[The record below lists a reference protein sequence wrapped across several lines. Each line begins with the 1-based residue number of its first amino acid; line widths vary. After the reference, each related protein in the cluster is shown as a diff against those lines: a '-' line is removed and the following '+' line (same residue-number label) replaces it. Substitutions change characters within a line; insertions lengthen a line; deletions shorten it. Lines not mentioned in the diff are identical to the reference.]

1 MTAPRFFRTPAAFRA
16 WLKANHTRAAELLV
30 GFHRKDSGRESIT
43 WPESVD
49 EALCFGWID
58 GVRRSLDESSYTIRF
73 TPRKPKSIWSNVNI
87 AKVEALIR
95 QERMAPAGLAAS
107 ALRDPARSGIYA
119 FEKEAAIFDAE
130 AQRAFKKNKTG
141 WAFFQAQPAGYRQLA
156 THYVVSAKRPETR
169 AKRLATLIE
178 HSARR
183 ERVRSTWA
191 VRSGSRAV
199 PGGPNYVI

>member
-1 MTAPRFFRTPAAFRA
+1 MTTPRFFRTPAAFRA
-16 WLKANHTRAAELLV
+16 WFEVNHAHASELLV

-95 QERMAPAGLAAS
+95 EGRMMPAGLAAY
-107 ALRDPARSGIYA
+107 ALRDPARSGIYS
-119 FEKEAAIFDAE
+119 FEKEAAIFDIE
-130 AQRAFKKNKTG
+130 AQRVFKRSKTG
-141 WAFFQAQPAGYRQLA
+141 WAFFQAQPAGYRRLA

-169 AKRLATLIE
+169 AKRLAALIE
-178 HSARR
+178 HSARG
-183 ERVRSTWA
+183 ERI
-191 VRSGSRAV
+191 
-199 PGGPNYVI
+199 PQYVSSSKRK